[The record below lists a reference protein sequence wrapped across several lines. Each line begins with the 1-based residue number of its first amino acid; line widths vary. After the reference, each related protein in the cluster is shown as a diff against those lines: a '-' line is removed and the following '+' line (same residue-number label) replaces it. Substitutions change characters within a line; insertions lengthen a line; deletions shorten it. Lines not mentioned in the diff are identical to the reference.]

1 MILDLGVIDYEEA
14 YRVQRESVKRR
25 KLGEIE
31 DSVILAE
38 HKPVFTIGRIGKAE
52 NLLVDDRALA
62 EHGIK
67 VLRVDRGGDITF
79 HGPGQLILY
88 PIIDLKE
95 RGKDLHRYLR
105 GLEDVVIKY
114 LQGYSIRAERIYGK
128 TGVWVNGKKIASM
141 GIAASGWIT
150 YHGLS
155 INLNVDL
162 DFFSMINPCGMKDI
176 EVTSLANILNKNVPM
191 NEAKWKILVQFNDIF
206 NLGGSE
212 FASSRC
218 ATLA

>member
-1 MILDLGVIDYEEA
+1 MILDLGLIDYEDA
-14 YRVQRESVKRR
+14 YRAQREFVNRR

-31 DSVILAE
+31 DSIIVAE
-38 HKPVFTIGRIGKAE
+38 HKPVFTIGRIGKME

-88 PIIDLKE
+88 PIIDLKK
-95 RGKDLHRYLR
+95 RRRDLHQYLR
-105 GLEDVVIKY
+105 SLEDVVIRY
-114 LQGYSIRAERIYGK
+114 LQGCSIRAERIYGK
-128 TGVWVNGKKIASM
+128 TGVWVKGKKIAAI
-141 GIAASGWIT
+141 GIAVSGWVT

-155 INLNVDL
+155 VNLNVDL
-162 DFFSMINPCGMKDI
+162 DFFSMINPCGMKDVK
-176 EVTSLANILNKNVPM
+176 VTSLANILNKNVTM
-191 NEAKWKILVQFNDIF
+191 DEAKVNILFHFNDIF

-212 FASSRC
+212 FAGRRC
-218 ATLA
+218 TPLA